1 MRARGNRQESRAAP
15 YSMANQNT
23 CGLHQLKVFIVDD
36 NEHMRILL
44 RTVLRAMGVHHL
56 YEFPDGEAA
65 LAHLDAVHPDF
76 ILTDLSMAP
85 MDGLTLAKTLR
96 QMPDENARVVP
107 IIMITGHTER
117 RRIEAARDAGVNEIL
132 AKPITTQGL
141 YHRIEQ
147 IIYKPRIFVRAPNYF
162 GPDRR
167 RSKKADYA
175 GPFRRQSDQDE
186 GNQVD
191 IDAAGEGG
199 ADKPGARAVPKS
211 AVKVGL
217 KA

>member
-1 MRARGNRQESRAAP
+1 MRPRGTWPASRAAP

-44 RTVLRAMGVHHL
+44 RTILRAMGVHQL
-56 YEFPDGEAA
+56 SEFPDGEAV
-65 LAHLDAVHPDF
+65 LAHLGAVHPDF

-85 MDGLTLAKTLR
+85 MDGLTLAKTVR
-96 QMPDENARVVP
+96 QLPDENARVVP

-147 IIYKPRIFVRAPNYF
+147 IIYKPRVFVRAPNYF

-175 GPFRRQSDQDE
+175 GPFRRESDQDE
-186 GNQVD
+186 SNQVD
-191 IDAAGEGG
+191 VDAGPEG
-199 ADKPGARAVPKS
+199 AANKPATTPVLNRTAPLKRA
-211 AVKVGL
+211 
-217 KA
+217 